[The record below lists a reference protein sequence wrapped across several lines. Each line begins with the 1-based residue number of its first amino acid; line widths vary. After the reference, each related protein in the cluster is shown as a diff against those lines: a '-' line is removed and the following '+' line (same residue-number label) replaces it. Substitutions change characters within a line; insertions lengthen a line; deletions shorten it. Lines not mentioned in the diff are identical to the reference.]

1 MTYPIE
7 KLATIAECDT
17 LLTYANNEKKTLEY
31 RKYILD
37 YSQGNA
43 AENADL
49 VNVSIQAAQVELQG
63 LESLITTLPDGDAK
77 EEYLRKRKRLENK
90 LDDLGFKREDAGAGK
105 LLTKMLEL
113 AQINAQLAETENFI
127 TAVTARKAALS

>member
-1 MTYPIE
+1 MIYPTE
-7 KLATIAECDT
+7 KLATIAECDA

-31 RKYILD
+31 RKYILN

-49 VNVSIQAAQVELQG
+49 VNISIQAAQTEMQG
-63 LESLITTLPDGDAK
+63 LETLIAGLPEGEAK
-77 EEYLRKRKRLENK
+77 EEYVRKRKRLENR

-105 LLTKMLEL
+105 LLTKMFEL
-113 AQINAQLAETENFI
+113 AQIDAQLAETEAFI
-127 TAVTARKAALS
+127 TAVTARKAALA